1 VTRQDGFPKLRPSKE
16 IPPLV
21 LNRLYI
27 VIGVLAIIAIAAAFL
42 VPRFIQ
48 WGDYRDRMQLI
59 ASEVLG
65 APVEIVGDIEF
76 SLLPQP
82 QLNFADVKVGDPS
95 QPNIAIAGVEAQF
108 SLIDFLRDRYAI
120 TNLVLRQ
127 PTVAVTVNEDGAIET
142 GITLAE
148 KVTASNVSVASAQIV
163 GGTFTV
169 DDKRADQSFV
179 AANVT
184 GELRM
189 DALRGP
195 FAFQGSGEYGG
206 KTYSGRVSTSALDES
221 DTANLSVYV
230 GPTDES
236 FTLAAE
242 GGLITGAAPR
252 FTGTMT
258 YRQKP
263 LALPVAEGEAAD
275 VGRGDFVITSKV
287 EASSAKV
294 LLSDYTIIP
303 DENRA
308 ATRLLGAADVT
319 LGKGGRFNA
328 VISGGVLAL
337 PPRDATADE
346 STLPY
351 ELVRLLNELP
361 LPPEYGIGGSIG
373 LDIIELNLRAV
384 SLRNVRFDATSDG
397 RSWSLK
403 KFSAQLPGNSTLT
416 LTGDLT
422 VDAGKPTF
430 IGAAK
435 LDTERLD
442 GLAALW
448 RKPAQGNPLFNVPGS
463 LDARVSLVGETLSI
477 SDATATV
484 EGHDYPFSAEIGFAN
499 ATRHL
504 NVRSDLGT
512 LTPKQSAEL
521 LALLPEVATD
531 GRFGVTFPQGRFDL
545 AAKAMTL
552 DGLAG
557 ENLAAKGTWDG
568 GVLALD
574 TMSGTLGGVTYEAKL
589 TAFGTILQPEL
600 SGTARLAVADAKA
613 PGLARFF
620 ETIKSPQGVRDW
632 LVRSVPTDLS
642 VRLDA
647 PSGTGGQEM
656 TVTGR
661 AGAADLTLEAK
672 FGVGVMRAL
681 TGPMNLRL
689 RMESD
694 QPAALTAQLGLG
706 DTSLVPEGAP
716 MRLVAVVDGTAANS
730 FETTIQVEGSKE
742 SLGFSGNV
750 IAGNLEAPSGNGT
763 IKAALTDLS
772 ALTESLGAGGIWLPP
787 INGSARVDFTGFNKV
802 KLSEISATSG
812 GQRFSGTLE
821 RVAVEGSP
829 ASITGAL
836 TVASVEPVGF
846 LSFLA
851 GPAATINSG
860 VGYWP
865 DGPVDVGSAVRA
877 TTGRIA
883 ITVPQIVLGETPL
896 VSDATFGLGW
906 DADGVRIRDFKG
918 KIGGGAITADLT
930 VCCAGPLPQV
940 QLSGRMTVTDVAFAS
955 LVPKPVG
962 DVIAAT
968 VDVSTQFSGTGDS
981 FYSAM
986 AAMTGEG
993 SYALDNIVINGFAPG
1008 VFGSVAS
1015 LDEVLDL
1022 EPAAVTAKVTEGLGA
1037 GAFTAPS
1044 VNGSFT
1050 VAGGVLRSP
1059 NLAITGEGARLFGST
1074 TLRLADLGL
1083 SGGFVMSPTAPAGPD
1098 GMLTE
1103 ANTKVAANFAGT
1115 LPDPVSTFDVA
1126 GMVDTIMVRAYE
1138 IEVARLEQ
1146 IRAEDEARAA
1156 AAAAE
1161 KKRIEEEA
1169 AAKAAAEKAAA
1180 EKQAADEAAAKAAE
1194 EKAVADKKAAE
1205 EAAAKK
1211 AAEEKAAADAAEAER
1226 KRREAEAAA
1235 AREEQPPQGGVKLQP
1250 GFNLNLT
1257 PQQPANQF

>member
-1 VTRQDGFPKLRPSKE
+1 M
-16 IPPLV
+16 

-27 VIGVLAIIAIAAAFL
+27 VIGVLAILAIAAAFL

-82 QLNFADVKVGDPS
+82 QLNFADVKVGDPEKPS
-95 QPNIAIAGVEAQF
+95 ISVAQVEAQF

-120 TNLVLRQ
+120 TKLVLRE
-127 PTVAVTVNEDGAIET
+127 PTVAVTVNEQGGIET
-142 GITLAE
+142 GIALAE
-148 KVTASNVSVASAQIV
+148 KVTASNVSVASAEIV

-169 DDKRADQSFV
+169 DDRRSDQSFV

-184 GELRM
+184 GALRM

-195 FAFQGSGEYGG
+195 FAFQGSGEYEG
-206 KTYSGRVSTSALDES
+206 KAYTGRVSTSALDDS
-221 DTANLSVYV
+221 DTSQLSVYV
-230 GPTDES
+230 SPQDES

-242 GGLITGAAPR
+242 GALATGDAPR
-252 FTGTMT
+252 FSGTMT
-258 YRQKP
+258 YRQQPPVLP
-263 LALPVAEGEAAD
+263 LAEGEAAD
-275 VGRGDFVITSKV
+275 AGRGAFVITSKV
-287 EASSAKV
+287 EATSAKV

-361 LPPEYGIGGSIG
+361 LPPEFGIGGSVG

-403 KFSAQLPGNSTLT
+403 QFSAQLPGNSTLT
-416 LTGDLT
+416 LSGDLT
-422 VDAGKPTF
+422 VDANKPTF

-435 LDTERLD
+435 LVTERLD
-442 GLAALW
+442 GLAGLW
-448 RKPAQGNPLFNVPGS
+448 RKPPQGNPLFNVPGTFE
-463 LDARVSLVGETLSI
+463 ARVSLVGETLSI
-477 SDATATV
+477 SDATASID
-484 EGHDYPFSAEIGFAN
+484 GHDYPFAAEIGFAN

-504 NVRSDLGT
+504 NVRSDVGA
-512 LTPKQSAEL
+512 LTQLQSAEL
-521 LALLPEVATD
+521 MALLPEVASD

-545 AAKAMTL
+545 AAKAITL

-574 TMSGTLGGVTYEAKL
+574 TMTGTLGGVTYEAKL
-589 TAFGTILQPEL
+589 TAFGTIAQPEL
-600 SGTARLAVADAKA
+600 SGTARLAVAEPDA
-613 PGLARFF
+613 PGLGRFF
-620 ETIKSPQGVRDW
+620 DALKAPQGVRDW
-632 LVRSVPTDLS
+632 LVRSVPADIS

-647 PSGTGGQEM
+647 PSVESGQEM

-661 AGAADLTLEAK
+661 AGVADLTLDAK

-681 TGPMNLRL
+681 SGPMSLRL
-689 RMESD
+689 RMESTE
-694 QPAALTAQLGLG
+694 PAALTAQLGLG
-706 DTSLVPEGAP
+706 DTSLVPESAP
-716 MRLVAVVDGTAANS
+716 MHLIAVIDGTAANS
-730 FETTIQVEGSKE
+730 FETTIQIEGSKE

-772 ALTESLGAGGIWLPP
+772 ALTESLGARGIWLPP
-787 INGSARVDFTGFNKV
+787 INGSARIDFTGFDTV

-812 GQRFSGTLE
+812 GQRISGTLE
-821 RVAVEGSP
+821 RVAAEGSP
-829 ASITGAL
+829 PSITGAI
-836 TVASVEPVGF
+836 TVAGVEPVGL

-865 DGPVDVGSAVRA
+865 DGPAAVGGAERT
-877 TTGRIA
+877 TTGRIDV
-883 ITVPQIVLGETPL
+883 TVPQILLGETP
-896 VSDATFGLGW
+896 VVTGATFDLGW

-918 KIGGGAITADLT
+918 SIGGGGITADLT

-940 QLSGRMTVTDVAFAS
+940 QVNGRLTLTDVAFAS
-955 LVPKPVG
+955 LVPKPIG
-962 DVIAAT
+962 NVIGAT
-968 VDVSTQFSGTGDS
+968 ADVSTQFSGTGDS
-981 FYSAM
+981 LYAAM

-993 SYALDNIVINGFAPG
+993 SYALDDIVVNGFAPS
-1008 VFGSVAS
+1008 VFGSIAS
-1015 LDEVLDL
+1015 LDDVLDL

-1037 GAFTAPS
+1037 GAFEATS

-1050 VAGGVLRSP
+1050 IAGGVLRSP

-1083 SGGFVMSPTAPAGPD
+1083 SGGFVMSPTVPSGPD

-1146 IRAEDEARAA
+1146 IRAEEEARAA

-1161 KKRIEEEA
+1161 KKRIEEEQ
-1169 AAKAAAEKAAA
+1169 AAKAAAEK
-1180 EKQAADEAAAKAAE
+1180 KAAE
-1194 EKAVADKKAAE
+1194 EKVAADKAAAEKRAAEAAAAE
-1205 EAAAKK
+1205 E
-1211 AAEEKAAADAAEAER
+1211 ER

-1235 AREEQPPQGGVKLQP
+1235 AKEEQPQAGGGIQLQP
-1250 GFNLNLT
+1250 GYNLNFT
-1257 PQQPANQF
+1257 PQQPNTQF